1 MGRLERHQ
9 NKEFT
14 KRVILL
20 AGLLIVIVVL
30 IFTVG
35 FNILLNFS
43 LFIANLGSGGKTQT
57 EVVEDDFV
65 GNIDID
71 TIPVATNEA
80 HIIVGGSVL
89 NYPNLEFFVN
99 GQKVKSVANASDR
112 FSEEIVALQKGDNE
126 IYILA
131 KSDNKKHEKKSS
143 TFTVTYIAD
152 KPKLE
157 LKEPGDGT
165 KTNKNEIKV
174 AGTTAKEVY
183 VKINDAPV
191 VVDAQSAFETSVVLK
206 EGENK
211 ITIVAQDA
219 AGNTETKTLT
229 VTYQKDE

>member
-14 KRVILL
+14 KRIILL
-20 AGLLIVIVVL
+20 GGLLVIIVIL

-35 FNILLNFS
+35 FNLLLNFS

-57 EVVEDDFV
+57 QAVEEEFV

-80 HIIVGGSVL
+80 HVVIGGSVL
-89 NYPNLEFFVN
+89 NYPNLEFYVN
-99 GQKVKSVANASDR
+99 GERVKTVSNASDR
-112 FSEEIVALQKGDNE
+112 FTEEIAGLTKGDNDVF
-126 IYILA
+126 ILA
-131 KSDNKKHEKKSS
+131 KSDNGKHTKKSS
-143 TFTVTYIAD
+143 MFTITYIAE

-157 LKEPGDGT
+157 IKEPNDGT

-174 AGTTAKEVY
+174 AGTTSKEVY
-183 VKINDAPV
+183 IKVNDAPV
-191 VVDAQSAFETSVVLK
+191 VVDAQNNFETSVVLK
-206 EGENK
+206 DGENK
-211 ITIVAQDA
+211 IVIVAQDS

-229 VTYQKDE
+229 VTYQKDD